1 MWRSDSEVHPFSA
14 AFIKP
19 MPGPDNIYFIYFLQV
34 GQHQKLNYL
43 KTASPLW
50 GFIFLHPHIWAQVP
64 HFRVAII
71 VPSCAKV
78 KILSIHLPFFHSK
91 CPYVTKSGA
100 KEPKVSQLRELQS
113 LCSGHGKKFQKIPS
127 AFILLLTSLLGMPYR
142 TKQRIKMNTKWE
154 DISANGEIKSLWDIH
169 MTRIKM

>member
-1 MWRSDSEVHPFSA
+1 MWCSDSEVHPFSA

-43 KTASPLW
+43 KTPSPLW

-100 KEPKVSQLRELQS
+100 KEPKSFTTEGTAIIMFRTWEKVSE
-113 LCSGHGKKFQKIPS
+113 
-127 AFILLLTSLLGMPYR
+127 
-142 TKQRIKMNTKWE
+142 NTFCFYL
-154 DISANGEIKSLWDIH
+154 IINITVGNAVQN
-169 MTRIKM
+169 